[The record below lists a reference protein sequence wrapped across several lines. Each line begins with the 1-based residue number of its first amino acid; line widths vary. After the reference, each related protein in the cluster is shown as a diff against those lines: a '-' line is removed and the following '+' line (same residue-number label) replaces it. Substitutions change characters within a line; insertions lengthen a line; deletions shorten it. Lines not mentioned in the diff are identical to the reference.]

1 MLALAQ
7 ACSRGVNMAPKIHD
21 LRSLPARPTATFLGA
36 FARALIVKK
45 FLTQRRNGAKE
56 ETELF
61 LFTENQKT
69 GQVCS
74 VETLGCAVIR

>member
-1 MLALAQ
+1 MLTRREHGTQ
-7 ACSRGVNMAPKIHD
+7 NSRPEVV
-21 LRSLPARPTATFLGA
+21 ARPANRNFSWRLGA

-56 ETELF
+56 ATELF

-69 GQVCS
+69 NQKTGQV
-74 VETLGCAVIR
+74 